1 MVLTPWRISEN
12 MFEKIYYKD
21 YHENKKC
28 LLATTPTGY

>member
-1 MVLTPWRISEN
+1 MELTLLRTYEN